1 MNNNDDDGK
10 TSEMNITVN
19 ETDPVT
25 KPVLQI
31 CF

>member
-1 MNNNDDDGK
+1 MMNNNDGEGK

-25 KPVLQI
+25 KPVL
-31 CF
+31 